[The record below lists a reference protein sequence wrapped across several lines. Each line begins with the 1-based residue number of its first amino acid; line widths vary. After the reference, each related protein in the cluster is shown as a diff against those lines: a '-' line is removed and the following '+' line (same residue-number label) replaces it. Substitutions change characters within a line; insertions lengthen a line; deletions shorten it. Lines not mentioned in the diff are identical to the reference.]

1 MTKSAEYR
9 QKAAECHQQ
18 SKKSITV
25 LDKRHWL
32 KLAEHWSK
40 MAEAVEDGADN

>member
-18 SKKSITV
+18 SKKSITA

>member
-18 SKKSITV
+18 SKKSITA

-32 KLAEHWSK
+32 KLAEHPK